1 MIPGLAFGTLR
12 RRGLAYWLSAA
23 FAIALGIYITHQL
36 DDNSVWLKA
45 RYWAYQRLQNLSAV
59 QPDPQRTRIVF
70 IDDKEYWKGP
80 LARRVPINRS
90 YLAKVIRA
98 LDTCDPSVIAL
109 DFDLRSPLTNGEL
122 VDNPEYSTET
132 RDLIAAARE
141 VSQHRAV
148 VMPATF
154 GYSPDGNV
162 LLESAVYGAQLPPK
176 GQLHQGYIQLFDDVR
191 KIPLTLTLADGS
203 TLDSFAGAITR
214 AVAEP
219 HLKQLEKSNLLS
231 FGTFIA
237 PDRFTSIP
245 ASKLWEASID
255 EACAPI
261 RHNIA
266 IVGARWHRSAFDEG
280 DFIDLHET
288 PTGSESGVFVQANY
302 VEALLSSRTL
312 TPIKKT
318 YSLIIDILL
327 SSVLAICLGITTN
340 RLYTKFLIVA
350 LPCIAAFA
358 ISYFAWQNLGLFFE
372 AFFPMALLLAHSS
385 LHYLYEL
392 HRDAMLYRKLQQ
404 QSGIGDPG
412 MKDRPTKG
420 GKSFPLK
427 EQEKS
432 RKTSK
437 PSPNT
442 PNPGNTSG
450 PPDKEWTTG
459 KKHPK
464 GDPK

>member
-1 MIPGLAFGTLR
+1 M
-12 RRGLAYWLSAA
+12 
-23 FAIALGIYITHQL
+23 
-36 DDNSVWLKA
+36 
-45 RYWAYQRLQNLSAV
+45 
-59 QPDPQRTRIVF
+59 
-70 IDDKEYWKGP
+70 
-80 LARRVPINRS
+80 
-90 YLAKVIRA
+90 
-98 LDTCDPSVIAL
+98 
-109 DFDLRSPLTNGEL
+109 
-122 VDNPEYSTET
+122 
-132 RDLIAAARE
+132 
-141 VSQHRAV
+141 
-148 VMPATF
+148 
-154 GYSPDGNV
+154 
-162 LLESAVYGAQLPPK
+162 
-176 GQLHQGYIQLFDDVR
+176 
-191 KIPLTLTLADGS
+191 
-203 TLDSFAGAITR
+203 
-214 AVAEP
+214 
-219 HLKQLEKSNLLS
+219 
-231 FGTFIA
+231 
-237 PDRFTSIP
+237 
-245 ASKLWEASID
+245 
-255 EACAPI
+255 
-261 RHNIA
+261 
-266 IVGARWHRSAFDEG
+266 
-280 DFIDLHET
+280 
-288 PTGSESGVFVQANY
+288 
-302 VEALLSSRTL
+302 
-312 TPIKKT
+312 
-318 YSLIIDILL
+318 
-327 SSVLAICLGITTN
+327 LAICLGITTN